1 MGNLGITTLVRLM
14 NEQDKRAVEGLA
26 RSGIEI
32 EGLIEAFSS
41 FPADE
46 ICEIYQTLHKND
58 DVKSAVTISINC
70 S

>member
-1 MGNLGITTLVRLM
+1 MNM

-32 EGLIEAFSS
+32 EGLIAAFPS

-46 ICEIYQTLHKND
+46 ICEIYQNLHKND
-58 DVKSAVTISINC
+58 DRKSSINISINC